1 MPRHI
6 TVKLLKTKHKE
17 NILKVEREKHYLI
30 YIGKYFIQMAA
41 DLVRSHESQRNW
53 YIFLQVLKDLSTQN
67 SIYPVKISFKNEKEI
82 NTFSDEGKVR
92 EFVVNKSILK

>member
-6 TVKLLKTKHKE
+6 AFKLLKTKHKE
-17 NILKVEREKHYLI
+17 NIESRERKTLPHLY
-30 YIGKYFIQMAA
+30 GKILHSDGGRF
-41 DLVRSHESQRNW
+41 LVRSHESQRNR
-53 YIFLQVLKDLSTQN
+53 YIFLQVLKDLSTQI
-67 SIYPVKISFKNEKEI
+67 SIYPVKTSFENEKEI